1 MATPAKTPPPGNAV
15 SARRILLM
23 VVALALVGCGDKPT
37 IPPAHAGVD
46 VGDIWATAVYP
57 DFTISGAQADS
68 RLKVGGTRGALL
80 YYTYCAA
87 CHTSKIYWREKKL
100 VTDLGS
106 LKFQVRRWQASIG
119 QAWTEDEIT
128 DVTRYLNTS
137 YYGFS
142 DVEQKVFLRGKA
154 RPGGT

>member
-1 MATPAKTPPPGNAV
+1 MYTLTI
-15 SARRILLM
+15 SLM
-23 VVALALVGCGDKPT
+23 VVALAFVGCGDKSS
-37 IPPAHAGVD
+37 ISPAGAGVD
-46 VGDIWATAVYP
+46 MGNIWATAVYP
-57 DFTISGAQADS
+57 DFAAAGAQVDA

-100 VTDLGS
+100 ATDMGS

-128 DVTRYLNTS
+128 DVTRYLNAS
-137 YYGFS
+137 YYGFQ
-142 DVEQKVFLRGKA
+142 DADQMVFLREKTNPE
-154 RPGGT
+154 R